1 MQTQRFVRRRLWVE
15 ELEPR
20 VVPSAS
26 PGLHGIVPT
35 PVQSVATTSTNW
47 AGYAVQTNLDSPQ
60 ANAVTAVSGSWNV
73 PSVAG
78 KGTAFSSIWVGV
90 DGYTSSTVQQIGTSS
105 DIVDGQPQYYAWYEM
120 FPNDSFSV
128 ANLTIRAGDSISA
141 SVTYIGS
148 DQFSLQL
155 TNNTTN
161 ESFSITQTA
170 YGAQRSSAEWIV
182 EAPSSSNGVLPLA
195 KFGTANITGA
205 SATIGGETGPIDNP
219 AWQNASIDMVSSRG
233 VTKATTSV
241 LDDTATVPPTSS
253 LSVSRVS
260 PNTPTAAALKGPTKT
275 TKGPQDTG
283 MQEDPTVFA
292 TFVPVVPQ
300 VDLNRN
306 IPPALIGNG
315 SNAASAPVFINVQA
329 FQQNGLAPTFFLGGS
344 NGNTLNFRLSSI
356 AGTNLD
362 LPEIPMPP
370 VPDVPAPAVQPL
382 PNGEI
387 RPALQEPMPMQ
398 QDMPSRDEIPSA
410 ILGVED
416 FPSDARA
423 ESRAACSG
431 GLAKTF
437 VSLLGAVGAFTLFN
451 GGGFMAGSRSAD
463 EREEFERDRLH
474 AN

>member
-1 MQTQRFVRRRLWVE
+1 MKTQRFVRWRLWVE

-26 PGLHGIVPT
+26 PGLHGIVPS

-47 AGYAVQTNLDSPQ
+47 AGYAAQTNLDSPQ

-73 PSVAG
+73 PSVTG
-78 KGTAFSSIWVGV
+78 RGTAFSSIWVGV

-105 DIVDGQPQYYAWYEM
+105 DIVDGQPQYYAWYEI

-128 ANLTIRAGDSISA
+128 ANLTIHPGDSISA
-141 SVTYIGS
+141 SVTYLGS

-161 ESFSITQTA
+161 ESFAITQTA

-182 EAPSSSNGVLPLA
+182 EAPSSSNGILPLA

-219 AWQNASIDMVSSRG
+219 AWQNASIDMMSSRG
-233 VTKATTSV
+233 VTKATTSA

-253 LSVSRVS
+253 LSVTRVTT
-260 PNTPTAAALKGPTKT
+260 NTPTPAAKGPTKT
-275 TKGPQDTG
+275 TKGPQDTA

-292 TFVPVVPQ
+292 TFVPIVPQ

-306 IPPALIGNG
+306 IPPALIGNSSG
-315 SNAASAPVFINVQA
+315 AASVFINVQA

-344 NGNTLNFRLSSI
+344 SGNTLNFRLSSI

-370 VPDVPAPAVQPL
+370 VPDVPAPAVQPA

-398 QDMPSRDEIPSA
+398 QDMPSRDESPA
-410 ILGVED
+410 PILGVEE
-416 FPSDARA
+416 FPSDARS
-423 ESRAACSG
+423 ESRAARSG

-437 VSLLGAVGAFTLFN
+437 VSLLGAVGAFTLLN
-451 GGGFMAGSRSAD
+451 RGGFMTPPHSSD

-474 AN
+474 GN